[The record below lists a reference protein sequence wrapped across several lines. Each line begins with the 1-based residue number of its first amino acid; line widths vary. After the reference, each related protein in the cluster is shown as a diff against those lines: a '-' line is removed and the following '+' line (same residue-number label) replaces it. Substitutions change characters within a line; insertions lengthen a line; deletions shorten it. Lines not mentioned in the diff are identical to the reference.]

1 MSDDT
6 DITTSFLF
14 TADAWAEEHNRKIA
28 NGEDP
33 WEGIPEP
40 RTYEPAPDGSWKRHI
55 DLIYETIE
63 LQRPIMTAR
72 NNALD
77 KYTWENAH
85 RAYYYLLTAERNRLL
100 EGVLRGVDLGDDTN
114 S

>member
-1 MSDDT
+1 MSNDP
-6 DITTSFLF
+6 DITTSFLY

-40 RTYEPAPDGSWKRHI
+40 RTYEPLPDGSWKRHI

-63 LQRPIMTAR
+63 LQRPIMTA
-72 NNALD
+72 NSNALD
-77 KYTWENAH
+77 KHTWANLH

-100 EGVLRGVDLGDDTN
+100 EGVLKGVDLGDDTN

>member
-14 TADAWAEEHNRKIA
+14 TADAWADEHNRKIA

-77 KYTWENAH
+77 KHTWVSLH

-100 EGVLRGVDLGDDTN
+100 KGVLKGVDLDDDAN